1 MMMMDDGDE
10 IIHLISVLW
19 MDMKEMMMIAMHT
32 QMLRNSDVVVF
43 TTIITIVQNRDL
55 FNDMELVN
63 WLLFPWID
71 KYISTGDLSIV
82 T

>member
-55 FNDMELVN
+55 FNDMEFFLY
-63 WLLFPWID
+63 
-71 KYISTGDLSIV
+71 K
-82 T
+82 